1 MDSEKIPPENVSQI
15 IEQVLKA
22 KDPATVG
29 LRKILRNKD
38 EAGRESTLRYEMLQ
52 EFEIA
57 GKRNTKLSE
66 DDQHVLML
74 EKRVADLQV
83 EMKKQQGQA
92 RQAIQSAY
100 AKGIKEGIA
109 EGTQQASVETA
120 EQYEAK
126 IDALQDQ
133 VAEFLRAIEVSKSS
147 ILSNLEHITLRLSLE
162 MVKKVLS
169 REVSLQPELVLSV
182 IKKALTYIGDREKI
196 VVRVAPDDFEQVSGR
211 QNFWL
216 PISDRLKN
224 ITIEPDP
231 RISKGG
237 CILESNS
244 GVIDAQ
250 LGVQF
255 EELAMLIEK
264 EWEHAAA
271 AAHDTAQRLPDVQ

>member
-1 MDSEKIPPENVSQI
+1 MDREKIPPENISQI

-29 LRKILRNKD
+29 LRKILRKKD
-38 EAGRESTLRYEMLQ
+38 EAGRASPLSGEMLQ
-52 EFEIA
+52 QFEIA
-57 GKRNTKLSE
+57 GKKNTKLSE
-66 DDQHVLML
+66 EDQHVLML

-83 EMKKQQGQA
+83 ELKKQQEQT

-100 AKGIKEGIA
+100 AKGKKEGID
-109 EGTQQASVETA
+109 EGTQQASALATG
-120 EQYEAK
+120 QYEAK
-126 IDALQDQ
+126 INAMQDQ
-133 VAEFLRAIEVSKSS
+133 IASFLRAIEVSKSS
-147 ILSNLEHITLRLSLE
+147 IASNLEHVTLRLSLE
-162 MVKKVLS
+162 MVKKIIS
-169 REVSLQPELVLSV
+169 QEVSLQPELVLSV
-182 IKKALTYIGDREKI
+182 LKKSLTYIGDREKI

-216 PISDRLKN
+216 PIADRLKN
-224 ITIEPDP
+224 ITIEPDS

-255 EELAMLIEK
+255 EELAMLVEK

-271 AAHDTAQRLPDVQ
+271 AAHDVALRLPDVQ